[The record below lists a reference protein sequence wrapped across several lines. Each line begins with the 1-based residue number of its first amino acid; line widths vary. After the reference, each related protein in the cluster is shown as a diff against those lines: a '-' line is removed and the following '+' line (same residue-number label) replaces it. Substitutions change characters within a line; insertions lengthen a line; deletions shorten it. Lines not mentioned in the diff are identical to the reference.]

1 MAGMPATRGPTGPRT
16 GRSRC
21 ATVVLPGPRRCPMA
35 RMPNPRVLAEVLRSG
50 NLRWGLRAA
59 REGLTGVR
67 VQLVAAAL
75 GLGLLDALGE
85 GPAST
90 EQLAGRLGAV
100 DHALLAAYLRVLAA
114 AGLITAEGSWRLT
127 RFGRAVVGDDV
138 VRATYEGF
146 AGYHTELY
154 RELPALLRGGPRRRD
169 TVERG
174 EVIARLSAALYPLV
188 RHLVVRAVTER
199 RPHRVLDIGCGAGL
213 YLAAMLEAAPEA
225 TGICVDVDHDAAALA
240 RRTLSERGLA
250 DRASV
255 EEVDIGKALAAGRPG
270 ALTDRIDLA
279 LLANSIYYVPVDER
293 VELLR
298 AVTRLL
304 APGGALVVV
313 TTVAGPQLFSRHLDL
328 ELRAQEG
335 RMELP
340 AVDALLA
347 QLRDAGRQRDPP
359 ERIGPAAAALCAVT
373 AIR

>member
-1 MAGMPATRGPTGPRT
+1 M
-16 GRSRC
+16 GR
-21 ATVVLPGPRRCPMA
+21 V
-35 RMPNPRVLAEVLRSG
+35 PNPRVLAEVLRSG
-50 NLRWGLRAA
+50 NLRWRLRAA

-67 VQLVAAAL
+67 LQLIAAAL
-75 GLGLLDALGE
+75 GLGLLDALAE

-100 DHALLAAYLRVLAA
+100 DHALLAAYLRVLEA
-114 AGLITAEGSWRLT
+114 AGLITGEGSWRLT

-154 RELPALLRGGPRRRD
+154 RELPALLRGGPGRRD
-169 TVERG
+169 TVENG
-174 EVIARLSAALYPLV
+174 EVIARLSAAIYPLV
-188 RHLVVRAVTER
+188 RHLLVRTVSTR
-199 RPHRVLDIGCGAGL
+199 RPRRVLDIGCGAGL
-213 YLAAMLEAAPEA
+213 YLAAMLEAAPDA
-225 TGICVDVDHDAAALA
+225 TGIGVEVDPDAAALA

-255 EEVDIGKALAAGRPG
+255 EEVDIRQALAAGRPG
-270 ALTDRIDLA
+270 ALADGIDLA

-298 AVTRLL
+298 AVAGLL

-313 TTVAGPQLFSRHLDL
+313 STVAGPQLFSRHLDL

-340 AVDALLA
+340 DVDVLLGH
-347 QLRDAGRQRDPP
+347 LREAGLQPGPP
-359 ERIGPAAAALCAVT
+359 DRIGPAAAALSALT